1 MSVIKNILVI
11 RDINKEEN
19 FDILVN
25 LSCDIRYGTSDEELG
40 FVVIMYFT
48 IPSRLIIRNLY
59 PSNNCFLYT
68 SEDIIDNA
76 STFDINNILTV
87 EFFIFEEPNET
98 KIALF
103 PNGLDAVAK
112 RIKDCSL
119 S

>member
-11 RDINKEEN
+11 HDINKEEN
-19 FDILVN
+19 FDTLVN

-48 IPSRLIIRNLY
+48 IPSRLIIQNLY
-59 PSNNCFLYT
+59 PSNNWFLYT
-68 SEDIIDNA
+68 SEDIVDNS
-76 STFDINNILTV
+76 STFEIDALLKII
-87 EFFIFEEPNET
+87 FFIFEEPNEI

-112 RIKDCSL
+112 RINDCSL